1 MRTALFLE
9 TAIPNRNAG
18 APSTEIC
25 LPKNGLFA
33 CQCLAKTG
41 TSIRHI
47 MQPEKRQ
54 KTHYGGS
61 RMADCF
67 NYSCPFRVNDT
78 SSANRCECTA
88 CTNRCTVD
96 GFFSYNRTL
105 TDEELEEI
113 RRDQE

>member
-1 MRTALFLE
+1 
-9 TAIPNRNAG
+9 
-18 APSTEIC
+18 
-25 LPKNGLFA
+25 
-33 CQCLAKTG
+33 
-41 TSIRHI
+41 
-47 MQPEKRQ
+47 
-54 KTHYGGS
+54 
-61 RMADCF
+61 MADCF